1 MLSVVVSTRCM
12 TNWKNKGGGEP
23 LQRIAPPHTAP
34 TYKANRVNIIHYTF
48 LSCKWRMEQNGKETD
63 KSMGKILDAFLDDQ
77 LHVNAVT
84 EKRTSHHQ
92 YLCEQVEI
100 LHNKLA
106 EKLNDEDK
114 ALLQKLTDTYFD
126 ESCCDAHNYFVRGYR
141 LGVLMTMEV
150 FEGRDSFLGDDE

>member
-1 MLSVVVSTRCM
+1 
-12 TNWKNKGGGEP
+12 
-23 LQRIAPPHTAP
+23 
-34 TYKANRVNIIHYTF
+34 
-48 LSCKWRMEQNGKETD
+48 
-63 KSMGKILDAFLDDQ
+63 MGKILDAFVDDQ
-77 LHVNAVT
+77 LHVNPVT

-126 ESCCDAHNYFVRGYR
+126 ESCCDAHNNFVRGYR

-150 FEGRDSFLGDDE
+150 FSGQDSFLGDDE